1 MRPCFFYRDSIDY
14 VVVGLGKLSFRELVN
29 ALDNRTSVIS
39 IPGIAKTDPGMTLNY
54 VRQTYSFQDSVDA
67 SPPPLRSSKG
77 TSEFLC
83 DERCGWQ
90 GRLRG
95 LGLWLLP
102 NAALSAPSL
111 Q

>member
-67 SPPPLRSSKG
+67 SPPPRYDLVKAHRNSYVMSGVGGKVG
-77 TSEFLC
+77 FVV
-83 DERCGWQ
+83 
-90 GRLRG
+90 
-95 LGLWLLP
+95 
-102 NAALSAPSL
+102 SAYG
-111 Q
+111 